1 MGIHSHI
8 AVQLSLIGGQRLANR
23 KVMAAKALIVLG
35 LAACAAASYH
45 GGYGYSYA
53 PQNYGYGYTIGSH
66 GYHKREAEPSYSPA
80 LAYHPAGGYGYNK
93 YGPGYSYTERSPQG
107 LHKRSPQIG
116 LIGLGLLGAGL
127 AGAYE
132 PKYRDINYRNS
143 LRYYKREAE
152 PSYAPA
158 LAYHPAGGYGYNK
171 YGPGYSYT
179 DRSPQGIHKREAEP
193 SYAPALAYHPAG
205 GYGYNKYGPGYSYTD
220 RSPQGLHGVHKRS
233 PQLLTTSA
241 LSLLG
246 TQLLV
251 AGLAGQTGLL
261 DGRRRGPYKREAEP
275 SYAPAL
281 AYHPAGGYGYNKYG
295 PGYSYTDRSPQGIH
309 KREAEPSYAPALAYH
324 PAGGYGYNKYG
335 PGYSYTDRSP
345 QGIHKREAEPSYA
358 PALAYHPAGGYGYNK
373 YGPGYSYTDRSPQG
387 LRVHK
392 RSPQLLTTSALT
404 LLGLE
409 ALGFGLAGQTGLIG
423 GRRYRGPYKREAE
436 PSYAP
441 ALAYHPAGGY
451 GYNKYGPGY
460 SYTDRSPQGLHKR
473 EASGNSYQ
481 SLVRTDCYGYN
492 CQNTEYGVKVNGYEA
507 NVYENREG
515 H

>member
-158 LAYHPAGGYGYNK
+158 PAYRPAGGYGYNK

-179 DRSPQGIHKREAEP
+179 DRSPQGIH
-193 SYAPALAYHPAG
+193 
-205 GYGYNKYGPGYSYTD
+205 
-220 RSPQGLHGVHKRS
+220 GVHKRS

-246 TQLLV
+246 LQ
-251 AGLAGQTGLL
+251 
-261 DGRRRGPYKREAEP
+261 
-275 SYAPAL
+275 
-281 AYHPAGGYGYNKYG
+281 
-295 PGYSYTDRSPQGIH
+295 
-309 KREAEPSYAPALAYH
+309 
-324 PAGGYGYNKYG
+324 
-335 PGYSYTDRSP
+335 
-345 QGIHKREAEPSYA
+345 
-358 PALAYHPAGGYGYNK
+358 
-373 YGPGYSYTDRSPQG
+373 
-387 LRVHK
+387 
-392 RSPQLLTTSALT
+392 
-404 LLGLE
+404 
-409 ALGFGLAGQTGLIG
+409 ALGWGLAGQTGLIG

-460 SYTDRSPQGLHKR
+460 SYTDRSPQGLRVHKR
-473 EASGNSYQ
+473 SPQLLTTSALPLLGLEALGFGLAGQ
-481 SLVRTDCYGYN
+481 TGLIGGWRLWV
-492 CQNTEYGVKVNGYEA
+492 Q
-507 NVYENREG
+507 
-515 H
+515 